1 MPRRGF
7 QRDGVWGRVMAPLRR
22 ASMARFLDELRWT
35 FTMPM
40 IWIQSVVL
48 NLVLAAV
55 YMLFQQPN
63 LGGHYDTVLL
73 YCVYFATFILA
84 DVTTTNIFGL
94 DVARTTEALSTE
106 SFARILMRKNA
117 VQGVVIVVPIVLV
130 TAVWTEYLYHES
142 EMMRTIPG
150 VLYPMLLFMAI
161 GNLISV
167 LFPVAQAPLG
177 WHLRQWRHW
186 RVQVPLLVSYAIPY
200 VIFALWVY
208 TDLPN
213 LLFTMLRDWGS
224 DSFVPPSETATA
236 LLLASCVLYAGI
248 SALSVWLFR
257 RRGFVF
263 VGQGAL
269 IHEAPFDEATAAA
282 LAKWHTVA

>member
-1 MPRRGF
+1 MFRSHP
-7 QRDGVWGRVMAPLRR
+7 QLSHLRSWV
-22 ASMARFLDELRWT
+22 ASVHISRFFEELRWT

-40 IWIQSVVL
+40 VWIQSVL
-48 NLVLAAV
+48 MNLVLAAF
-55 YMLFQQPN
+55 YLIFGQPN

-94 DVARTTEALSTE
+94 DVARTTQFLSTE
-106 SFARILMRKNA
+106 SFARILFRKNA
-117 VQGVVIVVPIVLV
+117 VQFAVIVVPILIV
-130 TAVWTEYLYHES
+130 TAAWTEYLYHES

-167 LFPVAQAPLG
+167 LFPVAQAPLA
-177 WHLRQWRHW
+177 WHIKHWKKWRY
-186 RVQVPLLVSYAIPY
+186 QFPLLLSYAIPY

-208 TDLPN
+208 TDLPAV
-213 LLFTMLRDWGS
+213 LFTMLRDFGS
-224 DSFVPPSETATA
+224 DSFVPSAETATA
-236 LLLASCVLYAGI
+236 LVAASYGLYLLITAV
-248 SALSVWLFR
+248 SVWIFS

-263 VGQGAL
+263 WGQSAL
-269 IHEAPFDEATAAA
+269 VADAPFDEATVAA
-282 LAKWHTVA
+282 LARWRVIA